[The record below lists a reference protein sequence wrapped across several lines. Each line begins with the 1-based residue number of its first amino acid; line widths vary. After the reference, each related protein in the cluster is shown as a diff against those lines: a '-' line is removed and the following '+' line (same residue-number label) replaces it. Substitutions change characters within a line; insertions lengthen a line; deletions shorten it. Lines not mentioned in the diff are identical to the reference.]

1 MRQTSA
7 TWAAFRRALWASVAL
22 HAIAAGVLLLLVCT
36 TEDRKPLQPKIDTH
50 VADEPQVRMYL
61 VEDAVVTIEP
71 QPAQVAPQP
80 SEAPHTA
87 PVPNPAPPQVAQP
100 VLPDKPFAPTTP
112 QTLSPEILA
121 IIRKPTPQPA
131 HVETHYTPNTNNTP
145 TPNTNNAAVIDPNV
159 KPVVAT
165 NTNSANANTSSTGT
179 SPHAAIHGPLK
190 PEQTVVYVLDCSGS
204 MGAAGKLDAART
216 ALISTLKQQPATVR
230 FQVIVYRG
238 RAGPLLA
245 SDGKGLPATDANI
258 RAAVKELAAIEAR
271 GKSNHLEAVGV
282 ALAFR
287 PDVILILTD
296 ADDLNPALLKRIL
309 ARAPKPVLV
318 CVGQVTPE
326 GVQIS
331 RELK

>member
-1 MRQTSA
+1 ML
-7 TWAAFRRALWASVAL
+7 AL
-22 HAIAAGVLLLLVCT
+22 
-36 TEDRKPLQPKIDTH
+36 
-50 VADEPQVRMYL
+50 
-61 VEDAVVTIEP
+61 
-71 QPAQVAPQP
+71 
-80 SEAPHTA
+80 
-87 PVPNPAPPQVAQP
+87 
-100 VLPDKPFAPTTP
+100 
-112 QTLSPEILA
+112 
-121 IIRKPTPQPA
+121 IRKPTSQPA
-131 HVETHYTPNTNNTP
+131 HVETHYTPNTNITP
-145 TPNTNNAAVIDPNV
+145 TPNAPNAAVIDPNV

-165 NTNSANANTSSTGT
+165 NMNTANANTSSTGT
-179 SPHAAIHGPLK
+179 SPHAIHGPLK

-204 MGAAGKLDAART
+204 MGASGKLDAARA

-258 RAAVKELAAIEAR
+258 RAAVKELAALEAR
-271 GKSNHLEAVGV
+271 GKSNHLEAVSA

-296 ADDLNPALLKRIL
+296 ADDLNPASLKQIL
-309 ARAPKPVLV
+309 ARAQKPVLV